1 MPARAVEKEA
11 EDLMEEIRDRQPL
24 AALANGA
31 EDTSQFREYPRAP
44 QIPGKEDQTGATGQP
59 IACLTERMNDGIAGR
74 LNSRHIDPSPFGLS
88 AAKAAC

>member
-1 MPARAVEKEA
+1 MHAVG
-11 EDLMEEIRDRQPL
+11 R
-24 AALANGA
+24 GA
-31 EDTSQFREYPRAP
+31 QGRE
-44 QIPGKEDQTGATGQP
+44 PGKEDQTGATGQP